1 MLLLLLL
8 LFSPEGTL
16 RTFCI
21 IFIHIRISQGGPLIL
36 TSHHRVPDPAVVAAA
51 AASASLP
58 ATKVIIYGIVSLSLS
73 RVCVLGE

>member
-1 MLLLLLL
+1 MLLLLY
-8 LFSPEGTL
+8 SPEGTL

-21 IFIHIRISQGGPLIL
+21 IFIHIRMSQGGPLIL
-36 TSHHRVPDPAVVAAA
+36 TSHHCVPDPAVFAAAA

>member
-1 MLLLLLL
+1 MLLLLL

-21 IFIHIRISQGGPLIL
+21 IFIHIRMSQSGPLIL
-36 TSHHRVPDPAVVAAA
+36 TSHHCVPDPAVVAAA